1 LSWLQEREY
10 AAPEDDEWLDAFL
23 ERLDRRDA
31 HLRPG
36 IKVSHI
42 WRWKEAADL
51 DERGTLAGEI
61 RDRIAGL
68 LAALGAPL
76 LRACS
81 EERLVT
87 GYG

>member
-1 LSWLQEREY
+1 MAERHR
-10 AAPEDDEWLDAFL
+10 AVAVMRRTQKQFL
-23 ERLDRRDA
+23 AVASRARVRRSGGRRVA
-31 HLRPG
+31 
-36 IKVSHI
+36 
-42 WRWKEAADL
+42 RWKEAVDL

-68 LAALGAPL
+68 LAALGEPL
-76 LRACS
+76 PRACS

>member
-1 LSWLQEREY
+1 V
-10 AAPEDDEWLDAFL
+10 A
-23 ERLDRRDA
+23 
-31 HLRPG
+31 
-36 IKVSHI
+36 
-42 WRWKEAADL
+42 RWKEAVDL

-68 LAALGAPL
+68 LAALGEPL
-76 LRACS
+76 PRACS